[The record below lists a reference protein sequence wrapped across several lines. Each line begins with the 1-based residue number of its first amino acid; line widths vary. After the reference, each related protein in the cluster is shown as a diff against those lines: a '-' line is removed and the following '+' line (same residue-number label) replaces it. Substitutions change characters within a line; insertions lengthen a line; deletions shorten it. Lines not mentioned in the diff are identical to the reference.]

1 MAHEGFDVDIRGSI
15 IDKNKNKQQ
24 KKTSLSPALS
34 MVLEGLEFPNN
45 KENIT
50 LFARKN
56 KEKIADGEAI
66 IDTISKITNREYK
79 DIKDL
84 EYEIGGMTSI

>member
-1 MAHEGFDVDIRGSI
+1 MDIRGSI